1 MNKFELFT
9 MIFYALDL
17 YYDHNPSEELG
28 RFLSEMSPFT
38 FKQIGSADPA
48 VFKNFSDFIS
58 DREITIDNSYSLAL
72 EYVQSIKNVDIFTI
86 FSETKEEK
94 WIEGCKKYL
103 ATAHKGMNSDK

>member
-38 FKQIGSADPA
+38 FKQVGSADPA
-48 VFKNFSDFIS
+48 VFKNFCDFIGNE
-58 DREITIDNSYSLAL
+58 EITIENSYEKAQRYIANINDLDL
-72 EYVQSIKNVDIFTI
+72 ETAFMNTD
-86 FSETKEEK
+86 EEK
-94 WIEGCKKYL
+94 WVKGCEKYL
-103 ATAHKGMNSDK
+103 TSDHKGADIP

>member
-17 YYDHNPSEELG
+17 YYDDNPTEELG

-48 VFKNFSDFIS
+48 VYKKFCDFIG
-58 DREITIDNSYSLAL
+58 DEKITIENSYEKAQRYI
-72 EYVQSIKNVDIFTI
+72 EYIDDLDLKIPFMNIKED
-86 FSETKEEK
+86 K
-94 WIEGCKKYL
+94 WVKGCEGYL
-103 ATAHKGMNSDK
+103 ASDHKGAGIK